1 MYLHSCYCHTHSL
14 VQLLD
19 QKLKTS
25 RADAERLQSE
35 KRHLED
41 DGQENIKQRAQLE
54 FQVKDLEGNVEDDR
68 STKVSTTLYAEF
80 VVERFSTAKTLV
92 LLIQIFNIFMIF

>member
-1 MYLHSCYCHTHSL
+1 M
-14 VQLLD
+14 LD

-68 STKVSTTLYAEF
+68 STKVSTTLYAGF

-92 LLIQIFNIFMIF
+92 LLIQIFNIFRIF

>member
-1 MYLHSCYCHTHSL
+1 MLRSCHAHPL

-25 RADAERLQSE
+25 RADAERLLSE

-68 STKVSTTLYAEF
+68 STKVSTSNSRA
-80 VVERFSTAKTLV
+80 LV
-92 LLIQIFNIFMIF
+92 